1 MFVIAPRNHKCV
13 TNVYIDSV
21 LVCVFLHVY
30 TCQVAFDSTDL
41 MQVCV
46 HVRTILHVCPVNRK
60 CTVCSW
66 SLVPSSSACEDPL
79 CTDLL
84 RKSLQFEISRK
95 DIRREIIASLATLV
109 SLERSLKTRHYDT
122 MQLATSSRTHNFC

>member
-13 TNVYIDSV
+13 TNIYIDFV
-21 LVCVFLHVY
+21 LVCIFLHVY
-30 TCQVAFDSTDL
+30 MSSSFRFHRPNVSVRAST
-41 MQVCV
+41 
-46 HVRTILHVCPVNRK
+46 HYSSRCPVNRK

-66 SLVPSSSACEDPL
+66 SLVLSSSACKDPL

-95 DIRREIIASLATLV
+95 DIRREIIASFATSM
-109 SLERSLKTRHYDT
+109 SLERSMKTRHYDT
-122 MQLATSSRTHNFC
+122 MQLAISS

>member
-1 MFVIAPRNHKCV
+1 MRYERIHRFCARVCFLTRIYVSSSFRFHRPNA
-13 TNVYIDSV
+13 SV
-21 LVCVFLHVY
+21 RACTHY
-30 TCQVAFDSTDL
+30 SS
-41 MQVCV
+41 
-46 HVRTILHVCPVNRK
+46 RCPVNRK

-109 SLERSLKTRHYDT
+109 SLERSMKTRHYDT
-122 MQLATSSRTHNFC
+122 MQVATSSRTHNFC